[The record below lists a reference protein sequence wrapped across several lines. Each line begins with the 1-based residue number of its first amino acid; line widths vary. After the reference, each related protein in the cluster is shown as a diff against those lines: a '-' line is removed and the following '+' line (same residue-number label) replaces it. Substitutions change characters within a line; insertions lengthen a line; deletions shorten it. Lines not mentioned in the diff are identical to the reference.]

1 MKVMFSAF
9 IVHYAPEVD
18 SLGRSPCKT
27 HKQCRTG
34 TCAAVSFDQKQERK
48 VLILNIDHGRLMLPE
63 LTWHELTGVLKV
75 WISNF
80 PWSGIK
86 QYLIYQITSLL

>member
-1 MKVMFSAF
+1 MQNQDLCN
-9 IVHYAPEVD
+9 Y
-18 SLGRSPCKT
+18 
-27 HKQCRTG
+27 
-34 TCAAVSFDQKQERK
+34 FDQKQERK
-48 VLILNIDHGRLMLPE
+48 VLILNIDHGRLMLPQ

-86 QYLIYQITSLL
+86 QYLIYQITYLL

>member
-18 SLGRSPCKT
+18 SFRYSPCKT
-27 HKQCRTG
+27 YKQCRTR
-34 TCAAVSFDQKQERK
+34 TCVAISFDQKQERK
-48 VLILNIDHGRLMLPE
+48 VLILNIDHGRRMLPQ